1 MCICSLPPGNSPYVE
16 PPKEIIVLLARIIRG
31 RQLCLPWLRAWGAPA
46 CVWMLLLQGGSTV
59 RASKTP
65 GESYPK
71 RSCKSAFFLNRCC
84 SHTCYCELLRGSFS
98 MELSFTT
105 LLLFLCKSRGA
116 RMHQRRMPLH
126 FPSMH

>member
-1 MCICSLPPGNSPYVE
+1 MPAV
-16 PPKEIIVLLARIIRG
+16 AA
-31 RQLCLPWLRAWGAPA
+31 CL
-46 CVWMLLLQGGSTV
+46 GSTGV
-59 RASKTP
+59 CADAVAP
-65 GESYPK
+65 GWKHCEGEQSYPK

-98 MELSFTT
+98 PVMELSFTT
-105 LLLFLCKSRGA
+105 LLLFLCESRGA